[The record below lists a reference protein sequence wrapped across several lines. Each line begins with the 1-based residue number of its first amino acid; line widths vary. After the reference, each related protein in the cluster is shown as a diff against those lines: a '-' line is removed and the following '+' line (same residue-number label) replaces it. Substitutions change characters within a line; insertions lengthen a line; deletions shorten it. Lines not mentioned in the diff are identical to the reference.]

1 MMLDIAKPFIEVQ
14 KAEIGDENYA
24 RFSIAPLEPGFGHTL
39 GNALRRVLLSSIT
52 DRKSVV

>member
-24 RFSIAPLEPGFGHTL
+24 RFRLEQL
-39 GNALRRVLLSSIT
+39 
-52 DRKSVV
+52 